1 MRADLVLSRRDLL
14 LLAGTTAGTLLPGTV
29 SAANTT
35 INPNV
40 DPLSLVFP
48 LLDGSFEAPL

>member
-1 MRADLVLSRRDLL
+1 VRADLVLSRRDLL